1 MMRLPTVAIIGF
13 PNVGKST
20 LFNRL
25 VRQKKA
31 LVHSLPGMTRDRV
44 AASAEIGDRR
54 VEFMDSGGLIDVQ
67 DKAEPLAVR
76 VHEMAWEGAR
86 RADVLLLVLD
96 GIRGLLPAEQDLYKE
111 LKKLNKPLLVAVN
124 KIDAEWKAPEQTDF
138 YSLGEKHL
146 LFVSAEHKLNIGAL
160 EEAILEALPAG
171 RPAPEEDVRRPL
183 RIAIAGRVNVGKSSL
198 ANRLCGEERF
208 IVSELPGT
216 TRDST
221 DVLIRHGDKAYRLI
235 DTAGIRKLTKTVD
248 ERESAGIIKTRKNID
263 QADVI
268 VLVLD
273 ALEFPTRQDT
283 AVAALAL
290 ESGRPLV
297 VAVNKW
303 DRVLEG
309 AITQKEIET
318 MVFQRLDFIGY
329 APVITVSALTGKN
342 VVKLLDEAERVW
354 ASGQRTV
361 TTVVLN
367 KFLKEIHVTHAPLS
381 KTGRRFKIKYM
392 TQAGTLPPTF
402 RLFGSSGGG
411 FAPAYE
417 KFFEQRLRREFGFEG
432 NPIRLMLQSS

>member
-1 MMRLPTVAIIGF
+1 MRLPLVAIVGF

-44 AASAEIGDRR
+44 AATAEIGGRR
-54 VEFMDSGGLIDVQ
+54 VEFMDTGGLIDVQ
-67 DKAEPLAVR
+67 DKGEPLAVR

-86 RADVLLLVLD
+86 RADILLLVLD
-96 GIRGLLPAEQDLYKE
+96 GIRGLLPAEKDLYTE

-124 KIDAEWKAPEQTDF
+124 KIDSEWKAPEQTDF
-138 YSLGEKHL
+138 YTLGEKRL
-146 LFVSAEHKLNIGAL
+146 LFISAEHKLNIGDL
-160 EEAILEALPAG
+160 EEAIAEALPAG
-171 RPAPEEDVRRPL
+171 PAAVEEDAYRPL

-198 ANRLCGEERF
+198 ANRLCGEDRF
-208 IVSELPGT
+208 IVSAMPGT

-221 DVLIRHGDKAYRLI
+221 DVLIRRGEKGYRLI
-235 DTAGIRKLTKTVD
+235 DTAGIRKLNKTAD
-248 ERESAGIIKTRKNID
+248 ERESAGIIKTRKNIE

-283 AVAALAL
+283 AVAGIAL
-290 ESGRPLV
+290 ESGKPLV
-297 VAVNKW
+297 IAVNKW
-303 DRVLEG
+303 DRVREG
-309 AITQKEIET
+309 AIGQKEIEA
-318 MVFQRLDFIGY
+318 MVFKRLDFIGY
-329 APVITVSALTGKN
+329 APIVTVSALTGKN
-342 VVKLLDEAERVW
+342 VVRLLDEADRVW
-354 ASGQRTV
+354 LSGQ
-361 TTVVLN
+361 TTVGTSALN
-367 KFLKEIHVTHAPLS
+367 KFIKDILANHAPLS

-402 RLFGSSGGG
+402 RLFTSSHVE
-411 FAPAYE
+411 FAPAYQ
-417 KFFEQRLRREFGFEG
+417 KFFEQRLREEFGYEG

>member
-1 MMRLPTVAIIGF
+1 MSRQPLVAIVGF

-44 AASAEIGDRR
+44 GATVEIDGRR
-54 VEFMDSGGLIDVQ
+54 VEFMDTGGLIDVQ

-76 VHEMAWEGAR
+76 VHEMAWDGAR

-96 GIRGLLPAEQDLYKE
+96 GIRGLLPAEKDLYNE
-111 LKKLNKPLLVAVN
+111 LKKLDKPLLVAVN
-124 KIDAEWKAPEQTDF
+124 KIDSEWKPPEQTDF
-138 YSLGEKHL
+138 YSLGEKNL

-160 EEAILEALPAG
+160 EEAVAAALPAPG
-171 RPAPEEDVRRPL
+171 AETGEDEVRPL
-183 RIAIAGRVNVGKSSL
+183 RIAITGRVNVGKSSL

-221 DVLIRHGDKAYRLI
+221 DVLIRRGPKAYRLI
-235 DTAGIRKLTKTVD
+235 DTAGIRKLAKAAD

-268 VLVLD
+268 ILVLD

-283 AVAALAL
+283 AVAAIAL
-290 ESGRPLV
+290 ESGKPLV
-297 VAVNKW
+297 LAVNKW
-303 DRVLEG
+303 DKVREG
-309 AITQKEIET
+309 AISQKEIEP

-329 APVITVSALTGKN
+329 APVVTVSALTGKN
-342 VVKLLDEAERVW
+342 VVRLLDEAERVW
-354 ASGQRTV
+354 MNGQKTV
-361 TTVVLN
+361 GTADLN
-367 KFLKEIHVTHAPLS
+367 RFLKDIHLTHAPLS
-381 KTGRRFKIKYM
+381 KNGRRFKIKYM

-402 RLFGSSGGG
+402 RLFGHAGGG
-411 FAPAYE
+411 FAPAYG
-417 KFFEQRLRREFGFEG
+417 KFFEQHLREEFGFEG
-432 NPIRLMLQSS
+432 NPIRLMLRST